1 MTDCLSFRI
10 LLGIALMLFLITIR
24 TFIGIVPS
32 LMATVIRWKESLNLE
47 ASVKLSRDRNL
58 VAICSIIPFCLVI
71 TLKNIYHPNF
81 LSPFNDDTRL
91 WVIIGIFCTFFAI
104 RTLLEHILKPRK
116 ILGKTYKAIVSVG
129 YSFFIILTMLLVV
142 VGGSF
147 SLLDINEELTRNVM
161 LWLSAA
167 TYLLY
172 LIRKLQIFNS
182 SYSFFAGILY
192 LCALE
197 ILPTGVLIASAV
209 IF

>member
-1 MTDCLSFRI
+1 MTDCISFRI
-10 LLGIALMLFLITIR
+10 LLAIALLLFLITIR

-32 LMATVIRWKESLNLE
+32 LLATVIRWKESLNLE

-58 VAICSIIPFCLVI
+58 VAICSVIPFCLII
-71 TLKNIYHPNF
+71 TLKDVYHPRF
-81 LSPFNDDTRL
+81 IDAFNNDARL
-91 WVIIGIFCTFFAI
+91 WITIGIFCIFIAI
-104 RTLLEHILKPRK
+104 RTLLEHMLKPRR
-116 ILGKTYKAIVSVG
+116 ILGKTYKAVVSVG
-129 YSFFIILTMLLVV
+129 YSFFIILTMLLVLL
-142 VGGSF
+142 GGSF
-147 SLLDINEELTRNVM
+147 SLLGISEELTRNVI
-161 LWLSAA
+161 LWLSAV

-197 ILPTGVLIASAV
+197 ILPTGVLVTSAV